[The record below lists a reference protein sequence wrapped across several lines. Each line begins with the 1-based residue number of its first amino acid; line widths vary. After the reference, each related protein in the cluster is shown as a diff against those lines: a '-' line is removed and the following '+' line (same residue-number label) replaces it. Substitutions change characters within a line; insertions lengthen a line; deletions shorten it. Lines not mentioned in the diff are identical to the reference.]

1 MEFTVELPGLPLSVN
16 KAYRGRRFKTK
27 ELTSY
32 KGFVASHMVG
42 AETPVGRLSV
52 EVDLVSD
59 DWICQNGNI
68 RKRYIDNSL
77 KTLLDS
83 LFACLDTDDSYIWD
97 LKVRKVHGPIQKTV
111 VRIYELEL
119 Q

>member
-1 MEFTVELPGLPLSVN
+1 MELTVELPGLPLSVN

-27 ELTSY
+27 ELTQYKAFVGSY
-32 KGFVASHMVG
+32 VDCINS
-42 AETPVGRLSV
+42 PVGKLSV
-52 EVDLVSD
+52 EVDLIAD
-59 DWICQNGNI
+59 DWMCKNGNVK
-68 RKRYIDNSL
+68 KRDIDNCL

-83 LFACLDTDDSYIWD
+83 IFSCLDTDDSYIWD
-97 LKVRKVHGPIQKTV
+97 LKVRKIDGPEAKTV